1 MKRILNKL
9 LGSFLVILM
18 ALMVLSVLW
27 QVASR
32 YIAQSPSAFT
42 EELSRYL
49 LIWLGVL
56 GAAYASGQR
65 EHLAID
71 LLSSRLNK
79 SKQIRLNI
87 FINLLIVFFAFF
99 VLLIGGAN
107 LVYVNYELG
116 QHSSALHIPLYLVYT
131 VVPIS
136 GLLIIT
142 YKIDELFNAKE
153 ELS

>member
-99 VLLIGGAN
+99 VLLI
-107 LVYVNYELG
+107 
-116 QHSSALHIPLYLVYT
+116 
-131 VVPIS
+131 
-136 GLLIIT
+136 
-142 YKIDELFNAKE
+142 
-153 ELS
+153 